1 MFNLISS
8 QKLLVQ
14 NVQDFSS
21 YIPLSLGPQSQQDGH
36 LAVVMHRITYN
47 RQWELLLAAIPF
59 MALVMEDT
67 SFVPLLQ
74 IKGAL
79 IHHLAYQILVY
90 RFVSCYIGIGKF
102 LSDFTDIRS
111 IHR

>member
-1 MFNLISS
+1 
-8 QKLLVQ
+8 
-14 NVQDFSS
+14 
-21 YIPLSLGPQSQQDGH
+21 
-36 LAVVMHRITYN
+36 MHRITYN
-47 RQWELLLAAIPF
+47 RQWELLFAAIPF

-79 IHHLAYQILVY
+79 IHHSAYQILVY

-102 LSDFTDIRS
+102 LSDFTDMRS
-111 IHR
+111 IHRQVRFLLFCILIVDLFYNIPEFRL